1 MIKHS
6 VSICFVFFVCA
17 VSFAGVFTVTSDNAS
32 STELES
38 GESILELFGNV
49 VVTDDEVTVTSDSA
63 TIYQDS
69 ERAEFTG
76 NVHAVADTLTATGY
90 FLSYSKITGVLI
102 LSGNASLTDGASTLT
117 ADQVDWFRFRNMAA
131 AKGSVVLQGEWLG
144 MVQGEYAL
152 YDRERQSLFVTI
164 DPVLTRVENSD
175 TTIIT
180 ADRLEFFEEGE
191 RAEAQGNAHV
201 SMNSGGMESSSE
213 YLRYFGEEDRMELIG
228 SPEILAE
235 EGIISGDWMEMFFNS
250 GGAVNF
256 LRIEGGAAGDL
267 VDLESTVNFT
277 SQRAEFAFLSSG
289 DDLDSLLLQGGAVLD
304 VAGEDSVRVEVNTIS
319 AEEIVIRFLSGEADE
334 IMARGGV
341 RGTYSWSGDFRE

>member
-1 MIKHS
+1 MTKYS
-6 VSICFVFFVCA
+6 LLFLLCA
-17 VSFAGVFTVTSDNAS
+17 ASFAGVFTVTSDNAS
-32 STELES
+32 TTEQEN

-69 ERAEFTG
+69 ERAEFYG
-76 NVHAVADTLTATGY
+76 NVHAVADTLSASGY

-117 ADQVDWFRFRNMAA
+117 ADQVDWFRFRNMAV

-164 DPVLTRVENSD
+164 DPVLTRIENSD
-175 TTIIT
+175 TTVIT

-201 SMNSGGMESSSE
+201 SMESGNMESSSE

-228 SPEILAE
+228 SPEIIAE
-235 EGIISGDWMEMFFNS
+235 EGILRGDWMEMLFNS
-250 GGAVNF
+250 TGAVNF
-256 LRIEGGAAGDL
+256 LRIEGGASGDL
-267 VDLESTVNFT
+267 DNQESTVNFT

-289 DDLDSLLLQGGAVLD
+289 NDLDSLLLQGGAILD

-334 IMARGGV
+334 IMARGTV
-341 RGTYSWSGDFRE
+341 RGTYSWSGEFRE